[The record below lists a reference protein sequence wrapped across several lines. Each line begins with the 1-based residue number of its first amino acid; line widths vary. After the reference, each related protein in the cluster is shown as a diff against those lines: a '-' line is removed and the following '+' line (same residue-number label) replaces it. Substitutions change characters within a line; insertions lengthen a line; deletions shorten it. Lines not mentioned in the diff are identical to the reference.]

1 MNYMK
6 KYIAGITL
14 ALALVFGGGVLASP
28 QVGAI
33 NVFDD
38 KVCDG
43 TSSETEVCKSVTND
57 KINPLVQTIVGTL
70 IFAVG
75 VISVI
80 MIIVGGIR
88 YTLSN
93 GDSSRITSAKNTVL
107 YAVIGLILSLLA
119 FAIVNFVVG
128 RFS

>member
-1 MNYMK
+1 MK
-6 KYIAGITL
+6 QSIRNFVL
-14 ALALVFGGGVLASP
+14 ALALVSGVGSFALAAP
-28 QVGAI
+28 VGAI
-33 NVFDD
+33 NVFND
-38 KVCDG
+38 KVCNA
-43 TSSETEVCKSVTND
+43 TNTPTEVCKSATND
-57 KINPLVQTIVGTL
+57 DVNKLTQNVVGTL

-88 YTLSN
+88 YALSN
-93 GDSSRITSAKNTVL
+93 GDSARIASAKNTVL